1 MKSVKIIYW
10 TSTIVFAVFMA
21 FTAIPSLMGV
31 KEAMDAMA
39 QLGYPVYFVKF
50 ISVAKILGAIALLVP
65 GFPKIR
71 EWAYA
76 GLFFDLMGAA
86 FSIYSIGGLKPDIL
100 FVVIPALVGIVS
112 YVYNQKNSKA

>member
-21 FTAIPSLMGV
+21 FTAIPSLMNV
-31 KEAMDAMA
+31 KEALDAMA
-39 QLGYPVYFVKF
+39 RLGYPLYFTKF
-50 ISVAKILGAIALLVP
+50 IAVAKILGAIALLVP

-76 GLFFDLMGAA
+76 GLFFDLIGAA
-86 FSIYSIGGLKPDIL
+86 FSIYSTSGLRPDIL
-100 FVVIPALVGIVS
+100 YVVVPALVGIIS
-112 YVYNQKNSKA
+112 YLYNQKIAKA